1 MQYPFS
7 CPATAPSFE
16 DYKSFL
22 PSASL
27 LGLPNE
33 ASTKTA
39 KAVALEA
46 EALGYEIR
54 AAAIPGLQTI
64 QTTAKLAAQVDLDK
78 FTKFKA
84 YWNANG
90 ADYDTVFAKYTA
102 DATAAASAVT
112 AA

>member
-1 MQYPFS
+1 M
-7 CPATAPSFE
+7 T
-16 DYKSFL
+16 FL

-54 AAAIPGLQTI
+54 AAAIPGLQAI
-64 QTTAKLAAQVDLDK
+64 QTTAKLASQVNLDK

-90 ADYDTVFAKYTA
+90 ATYDTVFTKYTA
-102 DATAAASAVT
+102 DATAAALAVT